1 MELEGDTP
9 RRPLEPGPSVVSE
22 KRVRIQ
28 SQVVSSSE
36 DDQTFVRRQ
45 QHALSM
51 LSVIQSLHD
60 QKQLCDVVLSVES
73 KEIPAHR
80 LVLSACSPYFHAMF
94 TSQLKE
100 SRQEV
105 VKLQDMNAE
114 AIEAIVNFAYSANID
129 ITEENV
135 QSITNAACVLQMES
149 VINLCSDFLKTQ
161 MHPTNCLGI
170 RNFARMHGCFELSE
184 AADAFVHLNFPKVVA
199 HDEFLQLSTKDLVKL
214 IEKDS
219 LNIAKEE
226 EVYQATLRWI
236 QHDLANR
243 EQLIGNVFEHVRLP
257 LLSWKFLNSRVIENP
272 LLMKDEKFQKFVDEA
287 RRYHGSKFYPGL
299 HWEVSMRT
307 VPRHSCSQAQ
317 FIYVIGGEVS
327 PSRNTLCTAER
338 YQPAINNW
346 SPLPPMK
353 QSRRGVG
360 VAIVDGIIYAIGGA
374 DSTPLRDVECYD
386 PQTDSWRNVA
396 KMKVPRSSV
405 AVATVGG
412 QVYAC
417 GGYDGMRSVKSVEQY
432 DPNLNEW
439 KGIGDMHTQRSM
451 AAAISHG
458 GYLYVIGGY
467 DGAEDLKSV
476 ERYHPLLKVWKE
488 VSPMRV
494 ARSMTAAAC
503 LNERIYVIGGCE
515 HNKSLASVEVYHPS
529 TDTWSVISHLVH
541 PRSGVGAAIVNNRLY
556 AIGGYDG
563 QDGLRS
569 VERYEED
576 KDEWGVVTHMEV
588 ARRRFGC
595 CS

>member
-1 MELEGDTP
+1 METEGDTP
-9 RRPLEPGPSVVSE
+9 RRLLEPGPSVTE

-36 DDQTFVRRQ
+36 DDQTFIRRQ
-45 QHALSM
+45 QHALGM
-51 LSVIQSLHD
+51 LSVIQSLQD
-60 QKQLCDVVLSVES
+60 QNHLCDVVLSVDS
-73 KEIPAHR
+73 KLIPAHR
-80 LVLSACSPYFHAMF
+80 LVLSAFSPYFHAMF

-105 VKLQDMNAE
+105 VELQGMNAE
-114 AIEAIVNFAYSANID
+114 AIEAIVKFAYRATID
-129 ITEENV
+129 ITEDNV
-135 QSITNAACVLQMES
+135 QSITDAACVLQVES
-149 VINLCSDFLKTQ
+149 VTNLCSDFLKTQ
-161 MHPTNCLGI
+161 LHPTNCLGF
-170 RNFARMHGCFELSE
+170 RNFASMHGCFELSE
-184 AADAFVHLNFPKVVA
+184 AADTFIQLNFTKVVA
-199 HDEFLQLSTKDLVKL
+199 HDEFLQLSTKDLIKL

-226 EVYQATLRWI
+226 EVYHAALRWI
-236 QHDLANR
+236 QHDLNDR
-243 EQLIGNVFEHVRLP
+243 VQLIGDVFEHVRLP
-257 LLSWKFLNSRVIENP
+257 LLSWKFLNSRVIDNQ

-287 RRYHGSKFYPGL
+287 RRYHGSTFYPGL
-299 HWEVSMRT
+299 HWEVSLRT
-307 VPRHSCSQAQ
+307 VPRHSCSRAQ

-346 SPLPPMK
+346 SPIPPMK
-353 QSRRGVG
+353 HSRRGVG
-360 VAIVDGIIYAIGGA
+360 VAIVDNIIYAIGGA

-405 AVATVGG
+405 AVATVGS

-439 KGIGDMHTQRSM
+439 KHIRDMRTQRSM
-451 AAAISHG
+451 AAAVSLG

-467 DGAEDLKSV
+467 DGDEDLKTV
-476 ERYHPLLKVWKE
+476 ECYHPLLKVWKE
-488 VSPMRV
+488 ISPMRV

-503 LNERIYVIGGCE
+503 LNEKIYVIGGCE

-529 TDTWSVISHLVH
+529 TDTWSLINNLVH
-541 PRSGVGAAIVNNRLY
+541 PRSGGGAAIVHNRLY

-576 KDEWGVVTHMEV
+576 KDEWGVVAHMDV
-588 ARRRFGC
+588 ARKRFGC